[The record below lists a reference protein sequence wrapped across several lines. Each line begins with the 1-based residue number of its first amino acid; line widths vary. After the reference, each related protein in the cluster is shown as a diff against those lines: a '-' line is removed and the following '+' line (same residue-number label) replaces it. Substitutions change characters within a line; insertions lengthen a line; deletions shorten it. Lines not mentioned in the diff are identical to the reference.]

1 MNARATTTLL
11 LLLFVVA
18 CGRAPAAPA
27 THAAGDVDIRS
38 CGQQPAAQVADDGSL
53 RGCFRVGELD
63 PGRYR
68 LSLTAAVIPRK
79 TAGEPPSGVE
89 IHLSPPE
96 GPPGTE
102 VTISGFLP
110 GAAGSGND
118 PSHNSVTV
126 CWDGCPDGLLHFET
140 MRWAPDGHFTT
151 RLRVPAAPW
160 LKADGPH
167 RPRAGTYRV
176 GVQCIVA
183 RNRPPD
189 ACGHPDAEAT
199 FRLTR
204 SAPDRC
210 GANGRCA
217 RLEADRRAAEPGD
230 VVRLSGFAPLVGVGT
245 VLDVILRLEVAPDEG
260 TRPAPGKSVVRFSL
274 AETRFT
280 ARPGLR
286 WHDVPARPTLLVQPG
301 AGPGLTGD
309 PADPRHLAVCGPGT
323 IQLSD
328 DGGATWRSVPTGPV
342 AEAARAGGFP
352 VTQDGSGAD
361 VRCAEAL
368 ADPAGTVYGTFPAFP
383 PGGPP
388 PINLAGYLTRDGG
401 RHWETVPVPAGSSP
415 DAFGGFWSAGRT
427 VLAEFHNEGASS
439 ADPSTGEPPP
449 LVEATNDGARTWHPA
464 GERCPGLGPC
474 VTWGPEVSG
483 NCAHTDVLRAV
494 RFSADGGARWA
505 TPVEPA
511 GVTVCSTSSLVSRPG
526 KEALLLDGKENGGL
540 AYDGYRLR
548 RSVDG
553 GATWRPVRLPPLPG
567 PPPEEGATPTFPF
580 LTALRDGSL
589 LAFGPEPRLLPPE
602 ADGWCSL
609 ADSQL
614 PDRNGLLSVQPVGD
628 DLWWLDS
635 GGGTHHVTQTRLR
648 CR

>member
-1 MNARATTTLL
+1 MNARVTTTLL

-53 RGCFRVGELD
+53 RGCFRVGGLD

-245 VLDVILRLEVAPDEG
+245 V
-260 TRPAPGKSVVRFSL
+260 
-274 AETRFT
+274 
-280 ARPGLR
+280 
-286 WHDVPARPTLLVQPG
+286 
-301 AGPGLTGD
+301 
-309 PADPRHLAVCGPGT
+309 
-323 IQLSD
+323 
-328 DGGATWRSVPTGPV
+328 
-342 AEAARAGGFP
+342 
-352 VTQDGSGAD
+352 
-361 VRCAEAL
+361 
-368 ADPAGTVYGTFPAFP
+368 YGTFPAFP

-449 LVEATNDGARTWHPA
+449 LVEATND
-464 GERCPGLGPC
+464 
-474 VTWGPEVSG
+474 
-483 NCAHTDVLRAV
+483 
-494 RFSADGGARWA
+494 
-505 TPVEPA
+505 
-511 GVTVCSTSSLVSRPG
+511 
-526 KEALLLDGKENGGL
+526 
-540 AYDGYRLR
+540 
-548 RSVDG
+548 
-553 GATWRPVRLPPLPG
+553 
-567 PPPEEGATPTFPF
+567 
-580 LTALRDGSL
+580 
-589 LAFGPEPRLLPPE
+589 
-602 ADGWCSL
+602 
-609 ADSQL
+609 
-614 PDRNGLLSVQPVGD
+614 
-628 DLWWLDS
+628 
-635 GGGTHHVTQTRLR
+635 
-648 CR
+648 